1 MVDVVGGRKE
11 LCPILVKT
19 IWPIPAAFVFD
30 LLKQIDVNIPFIPG
44 QIPMVPPKQGHRRS
58 QNISSCSILS
68 AMLFFFCPLI
78 LGFWVVSRFLYW
90 WTDLFVFVRSLP
102 NKAFSKS
109 VLKQYHE
116 LNEVEGTDLGSLCVL
131 PLKVKEFYIKQQQ
144 NTL

>member
-1 MVDVVGGRKE
+1 MELWKKRT

-19 IWPIPAAFVFD
+19 IWPIPAAFVFV

-44 QIPMVPPKQGHRRS
+44 QISVVPPKQGHRRS
-58 QNISSCSILS
+58 RNISHWQWSQCHAS
-68 AMLFFFCPLI
+68 FCPLI

-90 WTDLFVFVRSLP
+90 WTDSFVSVRCLP
-102 NKAFSKS
+102 NKAVSKP

-116 LNEVEGTDLGSLCVL
+116 LNEVEGTDLLSLCVL
-131 PLKVKEFYIKQQQ
+131 PLKVKGFYIKEQQ